1 MPRGPAGLIMT
12 ETPNATHPT
21 DKSMT
26 VHIGVDVGG
35 TFTDFAVS
43 VPGENRRI
51 LHKVPSTPQ
60 GPDRA
65 IIDGLKELLAS
76 HAIAPGD
83 IIRFGHGTTVG
94 TNALIQR
101 QVGKVAVVTSE
112 GFRDLLEIGRQ
123 IRPKV
128 YDMHRDFPK
137 PLVPRWRR
145 YEVPER
151 MRADGLVHTA
161 LDEDAVR
168 QAGREMA
175 GRGID
180 CVAVC
185 FLHSHAFPAHEE
197 RAAALLR
204 EVLGDTTSVMT
215 SSMVYPEFREYERFS
230 TTVLNAALLT
240 VMSAYLDR
248 LTKAVADLGIT
259 AEPTVSQSGGGL
271 MSADYSRRYPIR
283 SALSGPAAG
292 VLGAAYRAKATAEA
306 NVITLDI
313 GGTSADVSLL
323 TGGEPSVVHSRR
335 LAGFPLRLP
344 ALDVNAVGAG
354 GGSIA
359 WIDRDGLLKVGP
371 HSAGAMP
378 GPACYGH
385 GGEAATVTDANVVL
399 GRLPSGSLLDGRM
412 AIRRELAEAAI
423 DRLAEALGM
432 SREDTALGI
441 VQVACAVI
449 VKAIRAISVE
459 RGHDPSDFALFAF
472 GGAGP
477 LHANDV
483 ARDLGIRR
491 IFIPPNPGIL
501 CAEGLLGSDLVA
513 DLVQPSLAAFGAEAP
528 DVLNSARTGLRQR
541 AEAWFNAEA
550 IAPADQ
556 RIAWSV
562 DLRYAGQNFELPIAF
577 TDARFDAEA
586 AAAMRRDF
594 DAAHEHAYGFAQP
607 DEPVEIVGMRVKL
620 TGVLEKPPLPK
631 AATATSAKPL
641 GARPIAFAKDDWRE
655 TPIFRRDDLGAGQ
668 DLVGPAVIEQMDSM
682 VLLFPGDLAST
693 DDWGNLVIDL
703 AGQGE

>member
-1 MPRGPAGLIMT
+1 
-12 ETPNATHPT
+12 
-21 DKSMT
+21 MT

-43 VPGENRRI
+43 LPDENRQI
-51 LHKVPSTPQ
+51 LHKVPSTP
-60 GPDRA
+60 GEPDKA
-65 IIDGLKELLAS
+65 IIGGLKDLLAD
-76 HAIAPGD
+76 HAIVPGD

-101 QVGKVAVVTSE
+101 RVGKVAVVTSE

-123 IRPKV
+123 VRPKV
-128 YDMHRDFPK
+128 YDMHQDFPK
-137 PLVPRWRR
+137 PLVPRWHR
-145 YEVPER
+145 YEVRER
-151 MRADGLVHTA
+151 MRADGVVHAA
-161 LDEDAVR
+161 LDEEGVR
-168 QAGREMA
+168 QIGQQIASE
-175 GRGID
+175 GID

-185 FLHSHAFPAHEE
+185 FLHSHSFPAHEE
-197 RAAALLR
+197 RAADLLR
-204 EVLGDTTSVMT
+204 EILGGAVSVMT
-215 SSMVYPEFREYERFS
+215 SSSVYPEFREYERFS

-248 LTKAVADLGIT
+248 LTKAVADLGVI
-259 AEPTVSQSGGGL
+259 AEPAVSQSSGGL
-271 MSADYSRRYPIR
+271 MSVDYSRRFPIR

-292 VLGAAYRAKATAEA
+292 VLGAAYRAKATGEP

-323 TGGEPSVVHSRR
+323 AHGEPSTVHSRR

-378 GPACYGH
+378 GPACYGQ
-385 GGEAATVTDANVVL
+385 GGEAATVTDANVLL

-423 DRLAEALGM
+423 DRLAGPLGM

-483 ARDLGIRR
+483 ARDLGIKR

-513 DLVQPSLAAFGAEAP
+513 DLVQPSLASFGADAP
-528 DVLNSARTGLRQR
+528 DVLNAARADLGVR
-541 AEAWFNAEA
+541 AEAWFSEESVGLKDRRAT
-550 IAPADQ
+550 
-556 RIAWSV
+556 WSV
-562 DLRYAGQNFELPIAF
+562 DLRYAGQNFELSVSFEDI
-577 TDARFDAEA
+577 DFDA
-586 AAAMRRDF
+586 AAADAVRRKF
-594 DAAHEHAYGFAQP
+594 DTAHEHAYGFAQP
-607 DEPVEIVGMRVKL
+607 EEPVEIVGMRVKL
-620 TGVLEKPPLPK
+620 VGLLDKPPLPK
-631 AATATSAKPL
+631 AGATAVVSAS
-641 GARPIAFAKDDWRE
+641 GSRQVAFAKDDWRE
-655 TPIFRRDDLGAGQ
+655 TLIYRRDDLTVGHE
-668 DLVGPAVIEQMDSM
+668 LVGPAVIEQMDSM
-682 VLLFPGDLAST
+682 LLLFPDDQART
-693 DDWGNLVIDL
+693 DEWGNLVIDL
-703 AGQGE
+703 ADQGE

>member
-1 MPRGPAGLIMT
+1 MA
-12 ETPNATHPT
+12 
-21 DKSMT
+21 

-43 VPGENRRI
+43 NSEGNQWV
-51 LHKVPSTPQ
+51 LHKVPSTP
-60 GPDRA
+60 GEPDKA
-65 IIDGLKELLAS
+65 IVDGIKDLLAS
-76 HAIAPGD
+76 HGIEPGD
-83 IIRFGHGTTVG
+83 IVRLGHGTTVG

-101 QVGKVAVVTSE
+101 RVGKVAVVTSQ

-128 YDMHRDFPK
+128 YDMHQDFPK

-145 YEVPER
+145 HEVPER
-151 MRADGLVHTA
+151 MRADGVVHTA

-168 QAGREMA
+168 DVARAIAGE
-175 GRGID
+175 GID

-197 RAAALLR
+197 RAATLLR
-204 EVLGDTTSVMT
+204 EILGDDVSVMT
-215 SSMVYPEFREYERFS
+215 SSAVYPEFREYERFS

-240 VMSAYLDR
+240 VMGAYLDR
-248 LTKAVADLGIT
+248 LTRAVSELGIS
-259 AEPTVSQSGGGL
+259 AEPTVSQSSGGL
-271 MSADYSRRYPIR
+271 MSVDYSRRYPIR

-292 VLGAAYRAKATAEA
+292 VLGAAYRAKATGEA

-323 TGGEPSVVHSRR
+323 ADGEASTVHSRR

-371 HSAGAMP
+371 HSAGALP

-385 GGEAATVTDANVVL
+385 GGEAATVTDANVLL

-423 DRLAEALGM
+423 DRLAESLAM
-432 SREDTALGI
+432 SRQDTALGI

-483 ARDLGIRR
+483 ARDLGIKR
-491 IFIPPNPGIL
+491 IVIPPNPGIL

-513 DLVQPSLAAFGAEAP
+513 DLVQPSLAAFAADAP
-528 DVLNSARTGLRQR
+528 DLLNTARAALRER
-541 AEAWFNAEA
+541 AEAWFAAESVE
-550 IAPADQ
+550 PAD
-556 RIAWSV
+556 RRAAWSV
-562 DLRYAGQNFELPIAF
+562 DLRYAGQNFELSVPF
-577 TDARFDAEA
+577 EDV
-586 AAAMRRDF
+586 DF
-594 DAAHEHAYGFAQP
+594 DPARASAARRQFDMSHEHAYGFAQP
-607 DEPVEIVGMRVKL
+607 EEPVEIVGMRVKL
-620 TGVLEKPPLPK
+620 TGVLAKPPLPK
-631 AATATSAKPL
+631 AGAAAAAAPV
-641 GARPIAFAKDDWRE
+641 GARRVAFAKDDWRE
-655 TPIFRRDDLGAGQ
+655 TPVYRRGDLTVGAE
-668 DLVGPAVIEQMDSM
+668 LTGPAVIEQMDSM
-682 VLLFPGDLAST
+682 LLLFPDDRART
-693 DDWGNLVIDL
+693 DEWGNLVIDL
-703 AGQGE
+703 AGRGA

>member
-1 MPRGPAGLIMT
+1 
-12 ETPNATHPT
+12 
-21 DKSMT
+21 
-26 VHIGVDVGG
+26 
-35 TFTDFAVS
+35 
-43 VPGENRRI
+43 
-51 LHKVPSTPQ
+51 
-60 GPDRA
+60 
-65 IIDGLKELLAS
+65 
-76 HAIAPGD
+76 
-83 IIRFGHGTTVG
+83 
-94 TNALIQR
+94 
-101 QVGKVAVVTSE
+101 VTSL

-128 YDMHRDFPK
+128 YDMHQDFPK
-137 PLVPRWRR
+137 PLVPRWHR

-151 MRADGLVHTA
+151 MRADGVVHTA

-168 QAGREMA
+168 RVGHRIAGE
-175 GRGID
+175 GID
-180 CVAVC
+180 CVAIC
-185 FLHSHAFPAHEE
+185 FLHSHAFPAHED
-197 RAAALLR
+197 RAADLLR

-215 SSMVYPEFREYERFS
+215 SSTVYPEFREYERFS

-248 LTKAVADLGIT
+248 LTKAVSDLGIS
-259 AEPTVSQSGGGL
+259 AEPTVSQSSGGL
-271 MSADYSRRYPIR
+271 MSVEYSRRYPIR

-292 VLGAAYRAKATAEA
+292 VLGAAYRAKASGEA

-323 TGGEPSVVHSRR
+323 AHGEPSTVHSRR

-344 ALDVNAVGAG
+344 ALDVNTVGAG

-385 GGEAATVTDANVVL
+385 GGEAATVTDANVLL

-423 DRLAEALGM
+423 DRLAEYLGM
-432 SREDTALGI
+432 SRKDTALGI

-459 RGHDPSDFALFAF
+459 RGHDPSDFTLFAF

-483 ARDLGIRR
+483 ARDLGIKR

-513 DLVQPSLAAFGAEAP
+513 DLVQPSLAPFDTEAP
-528 DVLNSARTGLRQR
+528 DVLNAARAELRAR
-541 AEAWFNAEA
+541 AEAWFAAESVVPIDRGA
-550 IAPADQ
+550 
-556 RIAWSV
+556 AWSV
-562 DLRYAGQNFELPIAF
+562 DLRYAGQNFELSVPF
-577 TDARFDAEA
+577 EDVDFDSARASTA
-586 AAAMRRDF
+586 RQRF

-607 DEPVEIVGMRVKL
+607 EEPVEIVDMRVKL
-620 TGVLEKPPLPK
+620 TGLLAKPPLPK
-631 AATATSAKPL
+631 AGVAAAASPIGTRQVVFAT
-641 GARPIAFAKDDWRE
+641 DDWRE
-655 TPIFRRDDLGAGQ
+655 TQIYRRDDLTVGAK
-668 DLVGPAVIEQMDSM
+668 LVGPAVIEQMDSM
-682 VLLFPGDLAST
+682 LLLFP
-693 DDWGNLVIDL
+693 DDQARADAWGNLVIDL
-703 AGQGE
+703 AGRGE

>member
-1 MPRGPAGLIMT
+1 
-12 ETPNATHPT
+12 
-21 DKSMT
+21 MT

-43 VPGENRRI
+43 LPDENRLI
-51 LHKVPSTPQ
+51 LHKVPSTP
-60 GPDRA
+60 GEPDRA
-65 IIDGLKELLAS
+65 IIDGMKDLLAT
-76 HAIAPGD
+76 HEITPGD

-101 QVGKVAVVTSE
+101 KVGKVAVVTSE

-123 IRPKV
+123 VRPKV
-128 YDMHRDFPK
+128 YDMHQDFPK
-137 PLVPRWRR
+137 PLVPRWHR

-151 MRADGLVHTA
+151 MRADGVVHTA

-168 QAGREMA
+168 LVGQEISSE
-175 GRGID
+175 GID
-180 CVAVC
+180 CVAIC

-197 RAAALLR
+197 RAAEVLR
-204 EVLGDTTSVMT
+204 EVLGDTVSVMT
-215 SSMVYPEFREYERFS
+215 SSAVYPEFREYERFS

-248 LTKAVADLGIT
+248 LTKAVTGLGVS

-271 MSADYSRRYPIR
+271 MSVDYSRRYPIR

-292 VLGAAYRAKATAEA
+292 VLGAAYRAKATGEV

-323 TGGEPSVVHSRR
+323 AHGEPATVHSRR

-378 GPACYGH
+378 GPACYGN
-385 GGEAATVTDANVVL
+385 GGEEATVTDANVLL

-423 DRLAEALGM
+423 DRLAAALGM
-432 SREDTALGI
+432 SRLDTALGI

-459 RGHDPSDFALFAF
+459 RGHDPSDFALYAF

-483 ARDLGIRR
+483 AGELGIKRV
-491 IFIPPNPGIL
+491 FIPPNPGIL

-513 DLVQPSLAAFGAEAP
+513 DLVQPSLAAFEADAP
-528 DVLNSARTGLRQR
+528 DVLNAARATLQERAAAWFA
-541 AEAWFNAEA
+541 AEAVETVDRRA
-550 IAPADQ
+550 
-556 RIAWSV
+556 AWSV
-562 DLRYAGQNFELPIAF
+562 DLRYAGQNFELSVPF
-577 TDARFDAEA
+577 EDVDFDAAGADA
-586 AAAMRRDF
+586 ARRDF
-594 DAAHEHAYGFAQP
+594 DVAHEHAYGFAQP
-607 DEPVEIVGMRVKL
+607 EEPVEIVGMRVKL
-620 TGVLEKPPLPK
+620 TGVLAKPPLPK
-631 AATATSAKPL
+631 VGAAAE
-641 GARPIAFAKDDWRE
+641 ARAIGTRQVAFAKDDWRE
-655 TPIFRRDDLGAGQ
+655 TPIYRRDDLTMGTE
-668 DLVGPAVIEQMDSM
+668 LVGPAVIEQMDSM
-682 VLLFPGDLAST
+682 LLLFPGDQART
-693 DDWGNLVIDL
+693 DEWGNLVIDL

>member
-1 MPRGPAGLIMT
+1 
-12 ETPNATHPT
+12 
-21 DKSMT
+21 MT

-43 VPGENRRI
+43 LPDENRQI
-51 LHKVPSTPQ
+51 LHKVPSTP
-60 GPDRA
+60 GEPDKA
-65 IIDGLKELLAS
+65 IIDGLKDLLAA

-83 IIRFGHGTTVG
+83 IVRFGHGTTVG

-101 QVGKVAVVTSE
+101 RVGKVAVVTSL

-128 YDMHRDFPK
+128 YDMHQDFPK
-137 PLVPRWRR
+137 PLVPRWHR

-151 MRADGLVHTA
+151 MRADGVVHTV

-168 QAGREMA
+168 RVGHKIAGE
-175 GRGID
+175 GID
-180 CVAVC
+180 CVAIC

-197 RAAALLR
+197 RAADLLR
-204 EVLGDTTSVMT
+204 EVLGDATSVMT
-215 SSMVYPEFREYERFS
+215 SSSVYPEFREYERFS

-248 LTKAVADLGIT
+248 LTKAVTDLGIS
-259 AEPTVSQSGGGL
+259 AEPTVSQSSGGL
-271 MSADYSRRYPIR
+271 MSVEYSRRYPIR

-292 VLGAAYRAKATAEA
+292 VLGAAYRAKAAGEA

-323 TGGEPSVVHSRR
+323 AHGEPSTVHSRR

-344 ALDVNAVGAG
+344 ALDVNTVGAG
-354 GGSIA
+354 GSSIA

-385 GGEAATVTDANVVL
+385 GGEAATVTDANVLL

-423 DRLAEALGM
+423 DRLAECLGM
-432 SREDTALGI
+432 SRQDTALGI

-483 ARDLGIRR
+483 ARDLGIER

-501 CAEGLLGSDLVA
+501 CAEGLLDSDLVA
-513 DLVQPSLAAFGAEAP
+513 DLVQPSLAPFDTEAP
-528 DVLNSARTGLRQR
+528 DVLNAARVELRAR
-541 AEAWFNAEA
+541 AEAWFAAESVVSTDRGA
-550 IAPADQ
+550 
-556 RIAWSV
+556 AWSV
-562 DLRYAGQNFELPIAF
+562 DLRYAGQNFELSVPF
-577 TDARFDAEA
+577 EDVDFDSARARTA
-586 AAAMRRDF
+586 RQQF

-607 DEPVEIVGMRVKL
+607 EEPVEIVGMRVKL
-620 TGVLEKPPLPK
+620 TGLLAKPPLPK
-631 AATATSAKPL
+631 ARAAAAVSPTGT
-641 GARPIAFAKDDWRE
+641 RQVAFARDDWRE
-655 TPIFRRDDLGAGQ
+655 TQIYRRDDLTVGAK
-668 DLVGPAVIEQMDSM
+668 LVGPAVIEQMDSM
-682 VLLFPGDLAST
+682 VLLFP
-693 DDWGNLVIDL
+693 DDQARADKWGNLVIDL
-703 AGQGE
+703 AGRGE